1 VIRSKAVNLLA
12 KKTSGVIDVKQ
23 SRFRLNAMSLW
34 ILAAVF
40 GSGIAGVAFAQTG
53 VGGAAAR

>member
-1 VIRSKAVNLLA
+1 
-12 KKTSGVIDVKQ
+12 
-23 SRFRLNAMSLW
+23 MSLW